1 MRHSEKEMCSFL
13 FWMVHHGIWDKYIG
27 CFGFGLFLS
36 RIYIYILYIYI
47 FIYIHIYT
55 KRCLLRSDDA
65 YKHNATWS
73 PLVPVMACF
82 PIGAKPL
89 TIKILKKSTRSFK
102 QIFLIKKIIQ
112 EAHLSSSTTC
122 FKHLHFKNKCWLT
135 HCPLGNFHLSKLNL
149 IFVNDGWGI
158 SGEVPIRETSLVRT
172 YDKPTLVQ
180 VMAWCRQA
188 TSHYLSQCWPRFVSP
203 YGFTRPQWV
212 THNEIRLLAHLKP
225 FLRNT
230 STHLSIFCNT
240 LSVIMIMSMGVLII
254 RNMSS
259 VTWWRHQMESFPA
272 LLALCAG
279 DSPVTGEFPSQM
291 LLRRS
296 FGIFFHLRPNKR
308 LSKQSRRRWFETPSW
323 SLWRHCNAEEMLF

>member
-1 MRHSEKEMCSFL
+1 MAY
-13 FWMVHHGIWDKYIG
+13 GISTLGVLDLVY
-27 CFGFGLFLS
+27 S
-36 RIYIYILYIYI
+36 YPVYIYILYIYLY
-47 FIYIHIYT
+47 IYIYIQNVAFWGLMMHIST
-55 KRCLLRSDDA
+55 MPLGHHWFQLWLVSRSEPS
-65 YKHNATWS
+65 HWQLN
-73 PLVPVMACF
+73 F
-82 PIGAKPL
+82 F
-89 TIKILKKSTRSFK
+89 KSTRSFK
-102 QIFLIKKIIQ
+102 QIFLIKKIIR

-158 SGEVPIRETSLVRT
+158 SSEVPIRETSLVRT
-172 YDKPTLVQ
+172 NDKPTLVQ

-203 YGFTRPQWV
+203 YGVTRPQWV

-225 FLRNT
+225 FLPNT

-323 SLWRHCNAEEMLF
+323 SLWRHCNAEKMLF